1 VLAQAFLQG
10 AQRHA
15 GIDEIGLDGQRG
27 AQRLLGFL
35 LLVGL
40 DLQHAE
46 VVPGGKQQRR
56 LGAAQPQMVE
66 LGGAFGL
73 AGVAHQ
79 AGQADQLHDGQGA
92 ALASANASW
101 PLASTRWR
109 QGPGSVPA
117 VANHRWGGWHS
128 CWYCRLNPSRIQSSH
143 TKVRQYS

>member
-1 VLAQAFLQG
+1 MRASMKS
-10 AQRHA
+10 
-15 GIDEIGLDGQRG
+15 GLMERG

-79 AGQADQLHDGQGA
+79 PGQADQLHDGQGA
-92 ALASANASW
+92 ALGQ
-101 PLASTRWR
+101 RKR
-109 QGPGSVPA
+109 QLGRLRQLVGGKGLVQFLQLRIIAGVAGS
-117 VANHRWGGWHS
+117 S